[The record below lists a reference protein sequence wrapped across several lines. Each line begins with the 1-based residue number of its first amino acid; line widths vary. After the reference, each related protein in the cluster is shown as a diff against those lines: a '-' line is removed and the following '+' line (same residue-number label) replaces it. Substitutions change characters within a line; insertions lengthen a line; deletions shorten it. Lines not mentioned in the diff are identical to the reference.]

1 MSEKS
6 PAESRSTVL
15 NSQKFN
21 FFYSF
26 RPIYYF
32 SRTFGFM
39 PFTIVFNSNGSIQ
52 GPNIRTF
59 DILWFII
66 AITIYILSAIVVLQN
81 TEHLEMGSTTESAI
95 LKNTDFVILVSMLFF
110 GALIIAMDMYNRG
123 TIVEMLKSF
132 KSFDDEVPTF
142 DKKIM
147 IHFDFEFK

>member
-81 TEHLEMGSTTESAI
+81 TEHLEIGSTTESAI

-123 TIVEMLKSF
+123 TIVEMLKSI

-142 DKKIM
+142 DKKN
-147 IHFDFEFK
+147 HDSFRF

>member
-6 PAESRSTVL
+6 PAESRSAVL

-123 TIVEMLKSF
+123 TIVEMLKSI

-142 DKKIM
+142 DKK
-147 IHFDFEFK
+147 KS

>member
-81 TEHLEMGSTTESAI
+81 TEHLEIGSTTESEI

-123 TIVEMLKSF
+123 TIVEMLKSI

-142 DKKIM
+142 DKKN
-147 IHFDFEFK
+147 HDSFRF